1 MCPLPCEKRPDSSSR
16 VSANGDGS
24 GLFAGCASNGSVCG
38 LLSGRAL
45 LGGHMELFILAG
57 LVLFLICSGIALLTI
72 WAAGKNSNRGN
83 WDY

>member
-1 MCPLPCEKRPDSSSR
+1 
-16 VSANGDGS
+16 
-24 GLFAGCASNGSVCG
+24 
-38 LLSGRAL
+38 
-45 LGGHMELFILAG
+45 MELFILAG